1 MSVYDAQI
9 VRAGRSATVP
19 LAWQGF
25 EPGVYDIE
33 DTGREGKLR
42 PYRLAVY
49 KDADYWAYLRFDL
62 STQKLSER
70 QLLTT
75 ISARLPVRDP
85 LPGDRI
91 LVVRA

>member
-1 MSVYDAQI
+1 
-9 VRAGRSATVP
+9 
-19 LAWQGF
+19 
-25 EPGVYDIE
+25 
-33 DTGREGKLR
+33 
-42 PYRLAVY
+42 LAVY